1 MELEGIL
8 IKVVMDMLGQ
18 DKGMEDRQD
27 EAEAEEEDK
36 GVVVLQE
43 DVVLM
48 LEGMRVMVEQGVAIM
63 DRVVVMQKKFVGEG
77 LVNPW

>member
-1 MELEGIL
+1 
-8 IKVVMDMLGQ
+8 MLGQ

-48 LEGMRVMVEQGVAIM
+48 LEGMRVMVEQGVAMM
-63 DRVVVMQKKFVGEG
+63 DMVVVMQKFVGEG